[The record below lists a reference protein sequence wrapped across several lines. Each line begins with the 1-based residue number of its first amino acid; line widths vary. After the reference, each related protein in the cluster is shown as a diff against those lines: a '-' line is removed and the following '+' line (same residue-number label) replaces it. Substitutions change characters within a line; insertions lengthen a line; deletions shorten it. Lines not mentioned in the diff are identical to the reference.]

1 MGQQVGA
8 GAGMNYFVDAQNIT
22 ISYPLEEG
30 GTRTILND
38 VSVRVR
44 RGELVTVVGP
54 SGCGKSTL
62 LRLVLGAQFPTAGT
76 VHVDGKPVERV
87 TRDCGIVYQNYS
99 LFPHLSVLDNI
110 AMGLVLERTNL
121 LHRTCA
127 LPFIVAGQAARMMA
141 SGWKRH
147 QNSLHSAKPEAVSE
161 ASEPPASPQDYKLT
175 HKPGIFDFVPY
186 VRIHREARE
195 QAFEYLDDI
204 GLEAADGDKFPYEL
218 SGGMRQRVAIA
229 QAVIMEPKI
238 LLMDE
243 PFGAL
248 DKARR
253 EEMQDFIHDQWEK
266 HHLTIF
272 FVTHD
277 LDEAVRLG
285 TRLICVSQYWTDEN
299 NKPGKG
305 ARIVV
310 DRKVMGGAM
319 KPSSFVGTEEF
330 GKLINRIGSAG
341 LSPQHLQPRSQFDL
355 SHDDAI
361 VEAGQSHQSGSL
373 ANQYLNTPGVS
384 NIGQSPSVANQPHSE
399 TSHSE
404 SATNAPVDEKDK
416 K

>member
-1 MGQQVGA
+1 MMESPEGKEPV
-8 GAGMNYFVDAQNIT
+8 YFVDAKNINV
-22 ISYPLEEG
+22 SYLQDDG
-30 GTRTILND
+30 NTRTILND

-44 RGELVTVVGP
+44 RGEFVTVVGP

-62 LRLVLGAQFPTAGT
+62 LRLVLGAQFPTAGS
-76 VHVDGKPVERV
+76 VLVDGKPVRRV

-99 LFPHLSVLDNI
+99 LFPHLTVLDNI
-110 AMGLVLERTNL
+110 ALGLVLEQTNL
-121 LHRTCA
+121 LHRA
-127 LPFIVAGQAARMMA
+127 MASPFLFTEQIGSMIAAGQRRLNMARN
-141 SGWKRH
+141 GWRSPSDDAIKH
-147 QNSLHSAKPEAVSE
+147 EQSANSPVVYQRGK
-161 ASEPPASPQDYKLT
+161 KT
-175 HKPGIFDFVPY
+175 IFDFVPF
-186 VRIHREARE
+186 VRVRREARE
-195 QAFEYLDDI
+195 RAFEYLDDI
-204 GLEAADGDKFPYEL
+204 GLEPADGDKFPYEL

-253 EEMQDFIHDQWEK
+253 EEMQDFIHEQWSK
-266 HHLTIF
+266 HNLTVF

-285 TRLICVSQYWTDEN
+285 TRLICVSQYWTDEQ

-310 DRKVMGGAM
+310 DRKVMGGSM
-319 KPSSFVGTEEF
+319 KPSAFVGTDEF

-341 LSPQHLQPRSQFDL
+341 LSAQHVQPSSAFDL

-361 VEAGQSHQSGSL
+361 AVNSSTGAR
-373 ANQYLNTPGVS
+373 
-384 NIGQSPSVANQPHSE
+384 
-399 TSHSE
+399 
-404 SATNAPVDEKDK
+404 DK
-416 K
+416 